1 MLLGGTLA
9 VVAVSLDSAAA
20 LERFVAEL
28 AVHLEA
34 VFRTIR
40 RKSGAELGQVAG
52 PG

>member
-20 LERFVAEL
+20 LERFVAGL

-40 RKSGAELGQVAG
+40 RQSGAELGQVAG